1 MLDHR
6 DSTRT
11 QLRTQRNQIY
21 GSSSMTATLPT
32 IANSK
37 MTIDAAAYPIHFDI
51 PSSRHC
57 IVVQFPTLIAL
68 LRYYSP
74 SSGDY
79 LHHHQQQLSVPFVA
93 ADSTAVVRPRTT
105 TRSSLPSYVIDS
117 RPRLGYLSESCRWFL
132 SSGPATGSYR
142 GRFIMLWGDDHFPS
156 SYSSSIA
163 TTPGGGLF
171 R

>member
-21 GSSSMTATLPT
+21 GSSSMIATLPT

-37 MTIDAAAYPIHFDI
+37 MTIDA
-51 PSSRHC
+51 
-57 IVVQFPTLIAL
+57 AL

-117 RPRLGYLSESCRWFL
+117 RPR
-132 SSGPATGSYR
+132 ATWLLERVVSLVFIIRSRHGFISWPIYYVV
-142 GRFIMLWGDDHFPS
+142 GR
-156 SYSSSIA
+156 
-163 TTPGGGLF
+163 
-171 R
+171 